1 MCLGI
6 LSNGAAGPRRYECV
20 AHQPWD
26 KASSGNRTNDFTMGL
41 YIFLPFFILMPRRY
55 RPFSTNGLPLVQSTS
70 LIYKEAGGSGGRL
83 F

>member
-41 YIFLPFFILMPRRY
+41 YIFLSF
-55 RPFSTNGLPLVQSTS
+55 
-70 LIYKEAGGSGGRL
+70 L